1 MTIIKEIIAS
11 IIVIVKGI
19 LLILEMIIKLP
30 IWLIGEIA
38 SDIRLK
44 KEKEG
49 FCNGRYNKR

>member
-30 IWLIGEIA
+30 IWLIVEIA

-44 KEKEG
+44 KEKEE
-49 FCNGRYNKR
+49 FCNGRHNKR